1 MLKKNLTDRIQC
13 LLVGTCPHLVFGLC
27 AAAYRI
33 ELQNPML
40 GTFWSDTLVTAAL
53 LITSTGCHGHSA
65 RVAASDARQSS
76 SPSGLSSLSLSPLT
90 ATPGVGVFLAE
101 HSLSIALPEP
111 KLWQVNK
118 VGTYA
123 RASHTETASVL
134 WLKRWRQGER
144 VSVASCEHQSRLWQP
159 GLAPPVT
166 PPTRRL
172 TLTAPAHYHTAVTVH
187 EWRDGDTWHGR
198 LTANGAAIR
207 DCISYVYLT
216 RAPDSP
222 LGKAIV
228 TQRVDVMLDALRSAR
243 IQDTPIARE

>member
-1 MLKKNLTDRIQC
+1 
-13 LLVGTCPHLVFGLC
+13 
-27 AAAYRI
+27 
-33 ELQNPML
+33 ML
-40 GTFWSDTLVTAAL
+40 GTFWSDTLVVAAL
-53 LITSTGCHGHSA
+53 LITSTGCYGHSA
-65 RVAASDARQSS
+65 RVAAPDARRA
-76 SPSGLSSLSLSPLT
+76 SPPAEPSSLSLSPLT
-90 ATPGVGVFLAE
+90 ATPAVGVFLPE
-101 HSLSIALPEP
+101 HSLSVALPEP

-123 RASHTETASVL
+123 RGSHPETASVL

-144 VSVASCEHQSRLWQP
+144 VSVVSCEHQSRLWQP
-159 GLAPPVT
+159 RLAPPVT

-172 TLTAPAHYHTAVTVH
+172 TLNAPANYNTVVTVH
-187 EWRDGDTWHGR
+187 EWRDGATWHGR

-222 LGKAIV
+222 LGRAIV
-228 TQRVDVMLDALRSAR
+228 TQRVDVMLDALRSVR